1 MKGIAYTQI
10 EDYLLPNLL
19 PPQEQ
24 EVHLGK
30 YALMRRSFLEKSRRI
45 MYTNLLTS
53 GRLNAHLMQIEQTAL
68 AQMEQTVKQMA
79 ENLGVTEALKATDQM
94 QWVGMMNNI
103 RQAAEQSVLKELI
116 YS

>member
-10 EDYLLPNLL
+10 GDYLLPNLL

-53 GRLNAHLMQIEQTAL
+53 GRLNAHLMQIEQT
-68 AQMEQTVKQMA
+68 VKQMA

-94 QWVGMMNNI
+94 KWVGMMNNI
-103 RQAAEQSVLKELI
+103 RQAAEQSILKELI

>member
-10 EDYLLPNLL
+10 GDYLLPNLL

-53 GRLNAHLMQIEQTAL
+53 GRLNAHLMQIEQT
-68 AQMEQTVKQMA
+68 VKQMA

>member
-1 MKGIAYTQI
+1 MKGIAYTQMG
-10 EDYLLPNLL
+10 DYLLPNLL

-79 ENLGVTEALKATDQM
+79 KNLGVTEALKATDQM

-103 RQAAEQSVLKELI
+103 RQAAEQSILKELI